1 MYSYSIAQWLL
12 VFYIYCFLGWI
23 FESVVVSVKQ
33 KRLVNRGFLRGPML
47 PIYGFGATIMLH
59 VALPLTGH
67 PVQIYFAGL
76 VVATAFEY
84 VVGVLMESIFKVK
97 YWDYSE
103 HRFQFQGRIC
113 LQSSLAWGVLSVL
126 LMYVLHP
133 PVEWLLEEYGTVP
146 LVFTVGVLSVYFLTD
161 VTASVKTALD
171 FAGLLEE
178 LDAMRA
184 NVDKMREQFAAAAWE
199 KRAELTAAAQEQRDR
214 LASAAEES
222 REKLVEAA
230 EESREKLTEA
240 AEEYRERRAA
250 ASEAAR
256 LQMYLAIQEA
266 EKQITDK
273 IQNMKRS
280 RKWMVRGNPSL
291 RSKQFDRT
299 LREVKDRLNRLK

>member
-1 MYSYSIAQWLL
+1 MYDYSIAQWLL

-23 FESVVVSVKQ
+23 FESIVVSVQQ

-59 VALPLTGH
+59 VALPLAGH

-84 VVGVLMESIFKVK
+84 VVGVLMEAIFKVK

-113 LQSSLAWGVLSVL
+113 LQSSLAWGALSVL
-126 LMYVLHP
+126 LRYVLHP

-146 LVFTVGVLSVYFLTD
+146 LVFTVAVLSVYFLTD

-171 FAGLLEE
+171 FASLLKE

-184 NVDKMREQFAAAAWE
+184 NVDQMREQFAAAAWE

-214 LASAAEES
+214 LATVAEEG
-222 REKLVEAA
+222 REKLAEAA
-230 EESREKLTEA
+230 G
-240 AEEYRERRAA
+240 EYRERSTAA
-250 ASEAAR
+250 AENAR

-266 EKQITDK
+266 EDQITEK
-273 IQNMKRS
+273 IKNMKRS
-280 RKWMVRGNPSL
+280 RKWMVRGNPGL
-291 RSKQFDRT
+291 RSRQFDRT